1 MKKGTIIFSLL
12 LVLGLLWIVS
22 GSSCQNENR
31 AAERAQNELNRAGE
45 NLKDAAKETG
55 EALRIER
62 DELGEQMRQQAREL
76 DQAIAELDK
85 KIERAADKEKARWVE
100 RRNALERDRQ
110 ELNKDL
116 KRLGE
121 NIEDGWDNFKD
132 DVAYRMERI
141 AENLREN

>member
-1 MKKGTIIFSLL
+1 MKKSSIIFSLL
-12 LVLGLLWIVS
+12 LILGLLWIVS

-31 AAERAQNELNRAGE
+31 AAESAQKELNRAGE
-45 NLKDAAKETG
+45 NLKDAAEDAG
-55 EALRIER
+55 QALRIER

-85 KIERAADKEKARWVE
+85 KIERATDKEKARWVE

-110 ELNKDL
+110 ELNQDL

-121 NIEDGWDNFKD
+121 NIEDGWDNFKN